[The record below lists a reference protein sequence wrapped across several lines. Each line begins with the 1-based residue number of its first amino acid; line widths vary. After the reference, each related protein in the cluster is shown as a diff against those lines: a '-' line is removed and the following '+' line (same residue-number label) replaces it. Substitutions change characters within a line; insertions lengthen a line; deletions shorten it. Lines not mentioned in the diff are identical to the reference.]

1 LPSRPST
8 VRHAIGIFFPQRI
21 ALAIDGGSY
30 SPQVLT
36 KAVVA
41 SAHVA
46 SYSIGSKLLEKLA
59 GISISSRHLNN
70 LTVKI
75 GVELA
80 EDRDAGTT
88 AYFDQPLP
96 RIPQRPE
103 VPIPLATVSI
113 DGGRMQTRL
122 DGGGTG
128 VHDPHWRE
136 TKNALFLRMNGVS
149 FREDPHPELPE
160 CFVDRHRMKTL
171 LPGVESTEDDGK
183 EDCQGASET
192 RRTPS
197 RWRPEALFRTCL
209 SSLASSEKFGRM
221 MAAEA
226 DSRGF
231 YHAAKQAFVSD
242 GLPYNWTIQQA
253 HFPSFTPI
261 LDFVHAVEHVYA
273 AARCVRNDQAELW
286 RLHLQWTEAC
296 WQGRVQEVIS
306 QLRAEQQCIGQSP
319 PDAAEN
325 DPRKIIAETIGYFQN
340 NALRMDYPGYRREGL
355 PVTSALMESFV
366 KELNHRVKGTEK
378 FWNDGPSGEAILQ
391 VRAAALCDDD
401 RLQRHLKNRPG
412 SPFRPNARHRLAAVV
427 NAG

>member
-1 LPSRPST
+1 MNK
-8 VRHAIGIFFPQRI
+8 AI
-21 ALAIDGGSY
+21 
-30 SPQVLT
+30 
-36 KAVVA
+36 VA
-41 SAHVA
+41 SAHVS
-46 SYSIGSKLLEKLA
+46 SYSIGSKLLEELA

-75 GVELA
+75 GAELG
-80 EDRDAGTT
+80 EDREARTA

-96 RIPQRPE
+96 RTPQRPE

-122 DGGGTG
+122 DGGGRG

-149 FREDPHPELPE
+149 FQEDPHPELPE
-160 CFVDRHRMKTL
+160 CFTDHRRMKTL
-171 LPGVESTEDDGK
+171 LPGVEQVEDDRK
-183 EDCQGASET
+183 EDHQAASET
-192 RRTPS
+192 RREPL
-197 RWRPEALFRTCL
+197 RWRPESVFRTCL
-209 SSLASSEKFGRM
+209 SSLTTSDKFGPM

-231 YHAAKQAFVSD
+231 YLAAKRAFVCD
-242 GLPYNWTIQQA
+242 GLPYNWTIQQT

-273 AARCVRNDQAELW
+273 AARCVRSDQEEIW

-296 WQGRVQEVIS
+296 WQGRVGEVIS
-306 QLRAEQQCIGQSP
+306 QLRAEQQQIGEP
-319 PDAAEN
+319 AADAAEN
-325 DPRKIIAETIGYFQN
+325 DPRKIIAETLGYFQN
-340 NALRMDYPGYRREGL
+340 NAQRMNYPAYRRDGL

-366 KELNHRVKGTEK
+366 KELNQRVKGTEK
-378 FWNDGPSGEAILQ
+378 FWNDGASGEAILQ

-412 SPFRPNARHRLAAVV
+412 NPFRPNARRHPPAVT
-427 NAG
+427 NAS